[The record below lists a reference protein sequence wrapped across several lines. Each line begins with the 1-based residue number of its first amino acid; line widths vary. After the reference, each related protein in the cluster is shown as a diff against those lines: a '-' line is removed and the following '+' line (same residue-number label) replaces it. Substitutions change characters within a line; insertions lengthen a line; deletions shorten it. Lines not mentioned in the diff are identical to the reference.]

1 MKEIDFTIS
10 KQDKSLNIYLS
21 LLNIKAGHHISKV
34 WYFYTLVSWTIRSNQ
49 CQYTVVEN
57 PELKKVKKK
66 TRIYPGL
73 KSFLFWFLIFCHFF
87 SVLISDLV
95 NQHGDFPSYGNFSN
109 FFWWVFGVGFLV
121 PTKIV
126 YVLVSGYLGGR
137 GGGRDLHRLKPQV
150 QTHGFWPTEL
160 TGKSQAFYHAA

>member
-1 MKEIDFTIS
+1 MLSHFS
-10 KQDKSLNIYLS
+10 YLNYPIQSMPIY
-21 LLNIKAGHHISKV
+21 IIQWWK
-34 WYFYTLVSWTIRSNQ
+34 
-49 CQYTVVEN
+49 N
-57 PELKKVKKK
+57 PGLKKVKKK

-126 YVLVSGYLGGR
+126 YVLVAGYLGGR
-137 GGGRDLHRLKPQV
+137 GGGRDLHRLQPQV
-150 QTHGFWPTEL
+150 QTHGLWPTEL
-160 TGKSQAFYHAA
+160 TGKSQIFYYAAYCSITRIQILAFS